1 MLIDNAEGHSSWI
14 KVKKLIRIDVTLF
27 LAGAIGAFTMN
38 GYAHLEKYY
47 QILDVPV
54 DRLNF
59 SGQKLLAYGGAGL
72 GSYITALFF
81 GGSLVGVLTLLMFL
95 FEKPGK
101 ITPDPFILP
110 RWMARIKARTIEL
123 SKPGRF
129 IASLCI
135 VALFMGF
142 ASYLLI
148 SVPSNSGRKSAYKTI
163 SKCENRTF
171 IYKNLDRVEGCQVAE
186 SEDMVYIVQR
196 EKIYPKKVD
205 FATLEL
211 PKEGLLKIQ
220 GDRQTLEYEY

>member
-1 MLIDNAEGHSSWI
+1 MDNSERHSDLK
-14 KVKKLIRIDVTLF
+14 KVKNLIRIDVTLF

-101 ITPDPFILP
+101 IPPDPFILP

-129 IASLCI
+129 IAALCI

-148 SVPSNSGRKSAYKTI
+148 SVPSDSGRKSAYKTI
-163 SKCENRTF
+163 SKCDNRTF

-211 PKEGLLKIQ
+211 PKEGLLRIQ
-220 GDRQTLEYEY
+220 GNRQTLEYEY